1 MVAPASLSSSIDSID
16 PATGD
21 LIARFQVTTSAEV
34 PSILA
39 RARRAQAAWSAEP
52 LRARCA
58 RLRRLRETIY
68 ERRQEI
74 ADLVTHESGKP
85 RVEALFADVLVSL
98 DTADYYANQ
107 AAELLRPE
115 RVSHHNPAVK
125 AKSGW
130 LHYEP
135 YGAIGLIA
143 PWNYPLAIPLGQAI
157 PAVVAGNAVVLKPSE
172 LTPSCGALVGE
183 LFARAGFPTD
193 LVQVIQG
200 GGELGAALIEAGPAK
215 IIFTGSVATGRRVA
229 EACARRLIP
238 CVLELGGKDAM
249 IVLADADVEVASSAA
264 VWGSFTNCGQACLS
278 VERIYVE
285 REIAERF
292 SERCAA
298 KTQLL
303 KLGPGSDP
311 HTEVGPMIR
320 AAQVDRV
327 EEQLREAIA
336 RGARILAGGRRRPDL
351 GPCFFEPTV
360 VADVDHSMRMMQEET
375 FGPVLA
381 LRSVADAEEAVVMAN
396 DSAFGL
402 AASIWTGDSRRG
414 RRLGATPTGLSADA
428 ADPAHAGTGR
438 GLLRLRR
445 QDGHPEVAG
454 GHGRERQ
461 RPRAGGYRGHHAE
474 LDPVVAR
481 LELRGDDAASAPAE
495 SAAAATRD
503 EGQPPD
509 GLRLRQLVLDPGPFV
524 HRSRRQQRRLR
535 DVAVGERG
543 DIERAAARGHLGLHG
558 AHRAVAL
565 RCAERD
571 DGRVRIELGRRWLT
585 GGLAAEAASPPDL
598 VLIGAGPVA

>member
-1 MVAPASLSSSIDSID
+1 MAALASISSSVDSID

-21 LIARFQVTTSAEV
+21 VIGRFRVTPPSDV
-34 PSILA
+34 PEILA
-39 RARRAQAAWSAEP
+39 RARRAQAAWAEEP

-68 ERRQEI
+68 QRRQEI
-74 ADLVTHESGKP
+74 ADLVTRESGKP

-98 DTADYYANQ
+98 DTAHYYATQ
-107 AAELLRPE
+107 AAELLRTE
-115 RVSHHNPAVK
+115 RVAHHNPAVK

-135 YGAIGLIA
+135 YGVIGLIA

-172 LTPSCGALVGE
+172 LTPWCGAMVGE
-183 LFARAGFPTD
+183 LFAHAGLPAD

-200 GGELGAALIEAGPAK
+200 GGELGEALIQAGPDK
-215 IIFTGSVATGRRVA
+215 IIFTGSVATGKRVA
-229 EACARRLIP
+229 EACARQLIP

-320 AAQVDRV
+320 PGQVERV
-327 EEQLREAIA
+327 EAQLREAIA
-336 RGARILAGGRRRPDL
+336 RGARILAGGRRRSDL

-360 VADVDHSMRMMQEET
+360 VADVGHSMRMMQEET

-381 LRSVADAEEAVVMAN
+381 LRSVADAEEAVAMAN

-402 AASIWTGDSRRG
+402 AASIWTSDSRRG
-414 RRLGATPTGLSADA
+414 RRLAAQIRAGAVMVNDVASYFGISEAPHGGRGASGWGRTHSRLGLLELVQVKYVDVDRLPRWPKPWWYGYNEELGEA
-428 ADPAHAGTGR
+428 ADRFLEFLFA
-438 GLLRLRR
+438 
-445 QDGHPEVAG
+445 PEWRHRWRSAPG
-454 GHGRERQ
+454 AM
-461 RPRAGGYRGHHAE
+461 RAVFRGH
-474 LDPVVAR
+474 
-481 LELRGDDAASAPAE
+481 
-495 SAAAATRD
+495 
-503 EGQPPD
+503 
-509 GLRLRQLVLDPGPFV
+509 
-524 HRSRRQQRRLR
+524 
-535 DVAVGERG
+535 
-543 DIERAAARGHLGLHG
+543 
-558 AHRAVAL
+558 
-565 RCAERD
+565 
-571 DGRVRIELGRRWLT
+571 RI
-585 GGLAAEAASPPDL
+585 
-598 VLIGAGPVA
+598 